1 MRSNKM
7 PKLTFQEH
15 SRLGDDYWHSI
26 AISLLR
32 GLAAFVVA
40 AAHLRAEM
48 YPGLRTLADPSLW
61 FKGSEL
67 VPGGAHPAVV
77 FFSDTRGGGGGA
89 PLLNKMGQ
97 PGALTNYAIDRA
109 TRLWT
114 VLIPTFGLTL
124 LFGLGTGALL
134 PSGIDFSAANEFSAL
149 SFAGNLLGLQRIVLA
164 DFGGN
169 YALWSLANETW
180 YYVLFPLLVLLFTAR
195 RTTSRIATG
204 TALALAAVLLP
215 VEIILYF
222 AIWLLGVAFSRV
234 RIDCG
239 IGVRCFWLVL
249 LAAMAAYFRLTG
261 DNDNFNQT
269 TLGMDLALSLM
280 FLALLSSLQFNAAP
294 ASKLARPLTSI
305 GKFFADFSFS
315 LYVLHLPLIFLLKH
329 VALTQFGLA
338 ELSPSE
344 PLHFAVY
351 LGMLASLLLGSYLSY
366 LLFESQTYRIRRIV
380 KDLVARRA
388 VAPSASTAAPAKTEA

>member
-1 MRSNKM
+1 MRTNKM
-7 PKLTFQEH
+7 PRLTFQA
-15 SRLGDDYWHSI
+15 RGQLGDDCWHSI
-26 AISLLR
+26 VISLLR

-40 AAHLRAEM
+40 AAHLRSEI
-48 YPGLRTLADPSLW
+48 YPGLRTVADPSLW
-61 FKGSEL
+61 FQGFAFAT
-67 VPGGAHPAVV
+67 GFAHQAVLV
-77 FFSDTRGGGGGA
+77 FFVISGWLVGGS
-89 PLLNKMGQ
+89 LINKMGQ
-97 PGALTNYAIDRA
+97 PGAVTNYAIDRA

-124 LFGLGTGALL
+124 LFGLGTGVLF
-134 PSGIDFSAANEFSAL
+134 PSGIDFTAANEFSAL
-149 SFAGNLLGLQRIVLA
+149 SFAGNLLGLQRVVLA

-180 YYVLFPLLVLLFTAR
+180 YYVLFPLLVVLFTSR
-195 RTTSRIATG
+195 RNTSRIASG
-204 TALALAAVLLP
+204 AALVVAVILLP

-234 RIDCG
+234 RIECG
-239 IGVRCFWLVL
+239 TGVRWAWLVP
-249 LAAMAAYFRLTG
+249 LAAVSAYFRLIG
-261 DNDNFNQT
+261 DNDRFDQT

-280 FLALLSSLQFNAAP
+280 LLALLSSLQFSAGP
-294 ASKLARPLTSI
+294 ASKLARPLARI

-329 VALTQFGLA
+329 VALTQFGLRQ
-338 ELSPSE
+338 LSPSE

-351 LGMLASLLLGSYLSY
+351 LGMLATLLLGSYLSY

-388 VAPSASTAAPAKTEA
+388 AMLPAAAATTPAKR

>member
-1 MRSNKM
+1 MRTNKM
-7 PKLTFQEH
+7 PRLTFQA
-15 SRLGDDYWHSI
+15 RGQLGDDCWHSI
-26 AISLLR
+26 VISLLR

-40 AAHLRAEM
+40 AAHLRSEI
-48 YPGLRTLADPSLW
+48 YPGLRTVADPSLW
-61 FKGSEL
+61 FQGFAFAT
-67 VPGGAHPAVV
+67 GFAHQAVLV
-77 FFSDTRGGGGGA
+77 FFVISGWLVGGS
-89 PLLNKMGQ
+89 LINKMGQ
-97 PGALTNYAIDRA
+97 PGAVTNYAIDRA

-124 LFGLGTGALL
+124 LFGLGTGVLF
-134 PSGIDFSAANEFSAL
+134 PSGIDFAAANEFSAL
-149 SFAGNLLGLQRIVLA
+149 SFAGNLLGLQRVVLA

-180 YYVLFPLLVLLFTAR
+180 YYVLFPLLVVLFTAR
-195 RTTSRIATG
+195 RNTSRIASG
-204 TALALAAVLLP
+204 AALVVAVILLP

-234 RIDCG
+234 RIECG
-239 IGVRCFWLVL
+239 TGVRWAWLVP
-249 LAAMAAYFRLTG
+249 LAAVSAYFRLTG
-261 DNDNFNQT
+261 DNDRFDQT

-280 FLALLSSLQFNAAP
+280 LLALLSSLQFSAGP
-294 ASKLARPLTSI
+294 ASKLARPLARI

-329 VALTQFGLA
+329 VALTQFGLRQ
-338 ELSPSE
+338 LSPSE

-351 LGMLASLLLGSYLSY
+351 LGMLATLLLGSYLSY

-388 VAPSASTAAPAKTEA
+388 AMLPAAATTTPAKR